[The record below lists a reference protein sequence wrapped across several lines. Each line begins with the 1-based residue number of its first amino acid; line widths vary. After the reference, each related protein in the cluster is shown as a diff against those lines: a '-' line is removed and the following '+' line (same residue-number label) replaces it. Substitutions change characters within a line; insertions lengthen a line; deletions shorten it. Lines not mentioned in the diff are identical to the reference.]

1 MSTKMGNIIEV
12 ADPANPGLPGN
23 RSSETLRAAFPQSPL
38 YSGEKSRAYKGQD
51 EAVRKLFRASIE
63 GTILNGFGFTEYNTD
78 YSNAGGPPDI
88 PSVEEDNAGNPIVSP
103 YAPNIASAPA
113 GAIGQENEVHP
124 VKGGGSAFAGNN
136 LANPVSTTDQISGQR
151 PATIGAYG
159 LGSSKPATDN
169 G

>member
-12 ADPANPGLPGN
+12 SEPENPGLPGN
-23 RSSETLRAAFPQSPL
+23 RSSTTLKNAFPQSPL
-38 YSGEKSRAYKGQD
+38 YSGEKSLVYKGEDQ
-51 EAVRKLFRASIE
+51 AVRKLFQASTE

-78 YSNAGGPPDI
+78 YNNAGGPPDI
-88 PSVEEDNAGNPIVSP
+88 PSVVEDSNGNPVVSP

-113 GAIGQENEVHP
+113 GDIGQENEVLP

-136 LANPVSTTDQISGQR
+136 LENPVKTTDQISAQR

-159 LGSSKPATDN
+159 LGTSKPATDN